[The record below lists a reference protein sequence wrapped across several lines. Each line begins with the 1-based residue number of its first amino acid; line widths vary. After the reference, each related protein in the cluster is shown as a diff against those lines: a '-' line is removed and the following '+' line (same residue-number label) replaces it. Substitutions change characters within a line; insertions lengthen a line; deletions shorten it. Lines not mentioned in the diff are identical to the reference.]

1 MAPESTEK
9 LQYVY
14 RLQQSKL
21 VSISHLTENLSNI
34 RESLEIFSAEQKALA
49 GELENCTNRS
59 RVTIRRLE
67 RKGGKEKNEEES
79 TKDDGYELLSPARKK
94 SYLQTLKE
102 VHDTSSSVAES
113 IYQLSS
119 SHKYSAEL
127 LDLSVIMVKHFLW
140 RERVFMAII
149 LGGHDNETLKQVSV
163 RSCALGRWYD
173 GRGKKAYSHLPV
185 YRLLGEV
192 HSRYHEVINEL
203 IDKGMEGM
211 AFSELSVELAK
222 LEMLSQQL
230 VGLIGQIQHH
240 VALLRNLPD
249 D

>member
-9 LQYVY
+9 LQHIY

-21 VSISHLTENLSNI
+21 VSISHLTEVLDDI
-34 RESLEIFSAEQKALA
+34 REDLEVFSAEQKALA

-59 RVTIRRLE
+59 RLTIRRLE
-67 RKGGKEKNEEES
+67 RKDNKEA
-79 TKDDGYELLSPARKK
+79 TIGDDDYRLLTPVRKK
-94 SYLQTLKE
+94 SFLHTLQE
-102 VHDTSSSVAES
+102 VHDASSSVAGRL
-113 IYQLSS
+113 YRLSS
-119 SHKYSAEL
+119 GHTHSAEL

-149 LGGHDNETLKQVSV
+149 LGGHDNDALKQVCV

-173 GRGKKAYSHLPV
+173 GRGKTYSHLPV
-185 YRLLGEV
+185 YRSLGEV
-192 HSRYHEVINEL
+192 HFRYHKLLNEL
-203 IDKGMEGM
+203 IDRDVEDMT
-211 AFSELSVELAK
+211 FRELSTELTT

-240 VALLRNLPD
+240 VTLLQNTVDR
-249 D
+249 